1 MADRNFQKK
10 KRNDVKRKRKPV
22 MIFTGEGKNK
32 TEKQYFLSFQEQHG
46 KYSIQFVNT
55 GFDTDPAGML
65 KSMESAW
72 KRYELSAKDGDK
84 AYIVLDMDCNPKKI
98 KLVKELQS
106 SSKNIQFIASNPCI
120 EVWFILHFVYTT
132 HQFKDSKEPKHE
144 LAKYISEYEEN
155 MNVSGILR
163 PRLQEADKNVKKLMA
178 HYASIGVKWG
188 EVDCN
193 PMTDV
198 TEILKELDV
207 I

>member
-1 MADRNFQKK
+1 MKERNFQKK

-72 KRYELSAKDGDK
+72 KRYELSVKNGDK
-84 AYIVLDMDCNPKKI
+84 AYIVLDMDCSLHKMQ
-98 KLVKELQS
+98 LVKKLQE
-106 SSKNIQFIASNPCI
+106 SSKNIRFIVSNPCI
-120 EVWFILHFVYTT
+120 EVWFILHFKYTT
-132 HQFKDSKEPKHE
+132 HQFKDSKEPKRE
-144 LAKYISEYEEN
+144 LAKYIPGYEEN
-155 MNVSGILR
+155 MNVSEFLR
-163 PRLQEADKNVKKLMA
+163 PRLEEAEKNVEKLIL
-178 HYASIGVKWG
+178 HFESLDIKWG
-188 EVDCN
+188 SIDCN

-198 TEILKELDV
+198 MEILKELDV
-207 I
+207 V